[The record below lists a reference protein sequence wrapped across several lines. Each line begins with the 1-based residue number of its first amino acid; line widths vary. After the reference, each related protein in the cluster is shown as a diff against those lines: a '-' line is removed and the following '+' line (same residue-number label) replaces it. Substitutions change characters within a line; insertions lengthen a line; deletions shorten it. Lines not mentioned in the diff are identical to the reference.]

1 MVVLSTPSVSPGY
14 SIVRKT
20 FRQAGECCSRSPQ
33 HLHSRA
39 RDPPMRK
46 TITGISLTVLLLGN
60 TALVGAQDVY
70 VYPSKNQSNDQMAH
84 DKEECH
90 DWAVKETGG
99 DPEKPATESVTPPPR
114 GGHRAER
121 AAGSE

>member
-1 MVVLSTPSVSPGY
+1 MVILSTPSVSPGY

-33 HLHSRA
+33 RLHSRA
-39 RDPPMRK
+39 RDPSMRK
-46 TITGISLTVLLLGN
+46 SITGISLAVLLLGN

-70 VYPSKNQSNDQMAH
+70 VYPSKYRFNDQMAN

-90 DWAVKETGG
+90 HRGVKETGV
-99 DPEKPATESVTPPPR
+99 DA
-114 GGHRAER
+114 
-121 AAGSE
+121 